1 MNQANSLIFVTT
13 ITLVHHDV
21 LRLHIRKRHTL
32 LNRPIQCVTIIRIPM
47 ERLHPN
53 NPTAL
58 AGDHKTHLVAKFV
71 FLVGLPLGNALH
83 IRLVKAVKLRGCCF
97 CLLQ

>member
-1 MNQANSLIFVTT
+1 
-13 ITLVHHDV
+13 
-21 LRLHIRKRHTL
+21 
-32 LNRPIQCVTIIRIPM
+32 M